1 LLSSFSLRI
10 TSCFLLIC
18 IGLGILF
25 PCIAAAGSFGDA
37 LNEGTALG
45 TGTMTDFT
53 PGKVTLP
60 DTVPKYD
67 EAIANKG
74 NYTGYYT
81 NPSGM
86 GGVPVSEEAQAVRN
100 AYDQRQKFNLS
111 DDATFGNK
119 CLALGADGKCQQWS
133 LSKDLITNT
142 YPDCEK
148 VVIPEYET
156 SETKTCTETA
166 YVNSIPECVIKNR
179 YVATE
184 VEDVD
189 GPCESISI
197 PVHDNQVYATCKDNV
212 ELYRINLGQVQNA
225 GGVPWAALRA
235 AMCAVIGGCTYCWGQ
250 CPTGFSVSNEGELPP
265 NSVYLGQ
272 GIDGISTWGD
282 SGSRMGRGT
291 WAKFY
296 AVTKPSTIERVFLRS
311 DSTCNMDDVQRWLQ
325 ECEVTD
331 YAKCNSSC
339 AGCTWLMQDS
349 EETSNTY
356 PTTCEP
362 TPCRAPTCEDH
373 ASALTPGYTI
383 CPPGDNSATATIND
397 TLSTPTPLT
406 DAFTTYENWMP
417 ITWQTVNGGPG
428 IREGFD
434 VWCSRI
440 KFSCKVDT
448 NNCQTL
454 IDEGCVHYSSQCLD
468 TPCTRYE
475 HTYTCGTDRTTKY
488 TVAYNCSGEIRCIG
502 TDCADA
508 SYDANLN
515 LGKAL
520 AAGEILNM
528 ARVDSMPDGGDLRIF
543 PGKEM
548 TCQASP
554 EDCCKPTT
562 IGLAIGDYVSMAAS
576 MYSMYR
582 YASLGVEG
590 VAASYASN
598 ITAGAN
604 YLATTLGYGTATTV
618 GMEAGATCITQTT
631 VTSAFGT
638 TTMTTTMTGAGQ
650 AVGTTVIAPSAAISA
665 IGTVVSVVGVL
676 YLAYSI
682 GKMVYD
688 STFACT
694 EEDMETSLKLGFK
707 LCHFVDVKKEEKLL
721 FFTKAT
727 NRYCCFN
734 SILARIIQEQGRPQL
749 QMGWGGGN
757 SPPICRGFTVQELA
771 SLDFSQ
777 MDLTEYT
784 QYITSKVDLTPEEIE
799 NISNS
804 VKAKFE

>member
-1 LLSSFSLRI
+1 MLSSFSLRI
-10 TSCFLLIC
+10 TSYFLLIS
-18 IGLGILF
+18 IGLGIVF
-25 PCIAAAGSFGDA
+25 PCNAAAGSFGDA

-45 TGTMTDFT
+45 TGTMTGFT

-148 VVIPEYET
+148 VVIPERET

-166 YVNSIPECVIKNR
+166 NVISIPECVIKNR

-184 VEDVD
+184 VEAVD

-197 PVHDNQVYATCKDNV
+197 PVHNNQVYATCKDNV
-212 ELYRINLGQVQNA
+212 EIYRINLGNVQNPY
-225 GGVPWAALRA
+225 GVAYAELRA
-235 AMCAVIGGCTYCWGQ
+235 AMCAVIGGCTYCFGQ
-250 CPTGFSVSNEGELPP
+250 CPTGFSVDDEESLPEGW
-265 NSVYLGQ
+265 VYLGQ
-272 GIDGISTWGD
+272 GIDSISAWGD
-282 SGSRMGRGT
+282 SGSRIGRGT

-296 AVTKPSTIERVFLRS
+296 VVTKPSTIERVFLRS
-311 DSTCNMDDVQRWLQ
+311 DSTCNMNDVQRWLQ

-331 YAKCNSSC
+331 YAKCKSSC
-339 AGCTWLMQDS
+339 TGCTWLIQDS
-349 EETSNTY
+349 EETGNTY
-356 PTTCEP
+356 
-362 TPCRAPTCEDH
+362 APTCEDH
-373 ASALTPGYTI
+373 ASALTTGYTI

-397 TLSTPTPLT
+397 TLSTPIVLT
-406 DAFTTYENWMP
+406 DTFTTYENGLP
-417 ITWQTVNGGPG
+417 ITWQTANGGPG

-434 VWCSRI
+434 LWCSRI
-440 KFSCKVDT
+440 KFSCSENT

-454 IDEGCVHYSSQCLD
+454 IDEGCVHYSSQCLN
-468 TPCTRYE
+468 TQCTQYE
-475 HTYTCGTDRTTKY
+475 HTYKCGPEIITKY

-502 TDCADA
+502 TECADA

-515 LGKAL
+515 LGKVL

-528 ARVDSMPDGGDLRIF
+528 ARVDSMPNGGDLQIF

-548 TCQASP
+548 ECQASP
-554 EDCCKPTT
+554 ENCCRPTT
-562 IGLAIGDYVSMAAS
+562 MGMSISDYVSMASS
-576 MYSMYR
+576 MYSMYN

-590 VAASYASN
+590 VAASYAST
-598 ITAGAN
+598 ITASAN
-604 YLATTLGYGTATTV
+604 TLATQLGYGAATTV
-618 GMEAGATCITQTT
+618 AMEEAGVCITQTT
-631 VTSAFGT
+631 ITSAFGT
-638 TTMTTTMTGAGQ
+638 TTMTTTMTG
-650 AVGTTVIAPSAAISA
+650 GTTAATTVVAPSLAISA
-665 IGTVVSVVGVL
+665 LGTVVSVVGVL

-688 STFACT
+688 MTFACT

-707 LCHFVDVKKEEKLL
+707 LCHLVDIKRDKKLL
-721 FFTKAT
+721 LFTKKT

-734 SILARIIQEQGRPQL
+734 SILARIIHEQGRPQL
-749 QMGWGGGN
+749 GMLWGGGN
-757 SPPICRGFTVQELA
+757 SPLYCRGFSVQELA

-784 QYITSKVDLTPEEIE
+784 QYITSKVELTPEEIE